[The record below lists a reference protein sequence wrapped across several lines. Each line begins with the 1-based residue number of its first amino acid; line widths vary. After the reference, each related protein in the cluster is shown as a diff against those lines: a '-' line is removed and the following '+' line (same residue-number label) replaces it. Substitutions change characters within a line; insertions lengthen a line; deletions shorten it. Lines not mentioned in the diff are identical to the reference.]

1 MKIDSDLNTWLV
13 TITIIITWGNGTN
26 IETITIIGTTT
37 TFKYSYDNNYQRR
50 KQNEYETITIIINDT
65 ILTWK
70 QNEERSD
77 DTTKT
82 WSKNS
87 IYMKQS
93 DDDWYG
99 TNTIWIRTIM
109 SFSWVLQ
116 IRNILFFLLFFW
128 LNLPT
133 YENMLAL

>member
-99 TNTIWIRTIM
+99 TNTIWIRTIL